1 MLEKTL
7 IPDGLGD
14 VVSERKEK
22 QTIIIVL
29 LFGVNLISIFLSKL
43 SFGVTDGKKKKR
55 RSR

>member
-43 SFGVTDGKKKKR
+43 SFGITDGKKKKR